1 MKAIIVSLAL
11 FVFMLVALVIYLSDT
26 SRNGGDLV
34 LGNWE
39 TSHRE
44 ELVHVYKEGGKYSA
58 KYISTER
65 APDRIFVFH
74 DMEYSAAKKRW
85 EKGTFY
91 DPETGDAM
99 NGYIIAAG
107 HGTLKITSS
116 VSPDRA
122 GREEIWTRKEDL
134 P

>member
-34 LGNWE
+34 LGNWK
-39 TSHRE
+39 TSDRE
-44 ELVHVYKEGGKYSA
+44 VVIHIYKEGQKYSA
-58 KYISTER
+58 KYISPER
-65 APDRIFVFH
+65 APDRIFVFR

-99 NGYIIAAG
+99 NGYIIAAD
-107 HGTLKITSS
+107 HGTLKVTRS
-116 VSPDRA
+116 VSPERT
-122 GREEIWTRKEDL
+122 GREEIWTRKKDS